1 MFRRDFLK
9 ALAWLCGSSHLASG
23 GVAAE
28 AQAEAARMDTAQAE
42 TARGQTT
49 AASRPNAGAQR
60 PIVGEF
66 ELVVVGGGLSG
77 TAAAI
82 SAARNGVKVALVHE
96 RSMLGG
102 NSASEVR
109 LYPEANDAY
118 QPWIRESG
126 IHEEFHLEDRVRNHT
141 RYREGLTNC
150 HWDLV
155 LYEWCVRE
163 PNLTLF
169 LNTHMHGVEKAGA
182 NRIKSI
188 RAIQLGTEKS
198 LELSAP
204 LFIDAT
210 GDGVLGYRAGADFRW
225 GREGRDE
232 HGESLAPEKPDGK
245 VMGNTLFFRA
255 VDTGQPV
262 PFKRPAWAM
271 EFATEKDLFARNH
284 KDLEAG
290 YWWIEI
296 GAPHHPITDNEQI
309 RHEALRA
316 LLGVW
321 DHVKNKG
328 DHGAANYALEFVG
341 FWPYKRESRRI
352 IGDVVLDQKQVQNPQ
367 RYDDAVAYGAWGVDL
382 HCQGGILTPDERP
395 FIPPHNTN
403 FELLGTLPYGISLR
417 SLYSRNIENLF
428 TVGRNMSASY
438 VAFCSSRV
446 LSTGCIV
453 GQAAGVAAGLCRKY
467 GASPRQVAKEH
478 ACECQ
483 QLILR
488 QDGHIPGVENNDTKD
503 LARSAKAT
511 ASTEAPLA
519 FPDPTYPRELSHPRA
534 QLFPV
539 SEDRIDT
546 VSLWLENRRAEP
558 VEMQVGLRPAAHV
571 WDFRAAKDI
580 ATATSTVPLKHKGW
594 IDFALNAKVEPRKL
608 YWVHAP
614 AAPRVFWRSIEVPR
628 GVSHATPPGAS
639 AAQRMGKTR
648 WEQQGTSYC
657 LGVKLSPQ
665 SRPYGADNVNHGTH
679 RPDMWTN
686 IWISE
691 PGLPQHLEL
700 AWPSPVQFNTVLL
713 TFDTNTG
720 RRENLPLF
728 RYPDCVKDYDL
739 QAMIGGTWQTIAAGR
754 DNYMRRC
761 THTFGRV
768 RADRLRLNVLATNG
782 APTAR
787 VYEVRVY
794 DEG

>member
-1 MFRRDFLK
+1 MIRREFLK
-9 ALAWLCGSSHLASG
+9 ALAWLVGGSQVGCATT
-23 GVAAE
+23 
-28 AQAEAARMDTAQAE
+28 AQNESAAAREPSSTTPGEPSGQ
-42 TARGQTT
+42 RGG
-49 AASRPNAGAQR
+49 ASPRR
-60 PIVGEF
+60 VTGEF
-66 ELVVVGGGLSG
+66 DLIVVGGGLSG

-126 IHEEFHLEDRVRNHT
+126 IHEEFHLEDRARNHL

-155 LYEWCVRE
+155 LYEWCIRE

-169 LNTHMHGVEKAGA
+169 LNTNMHQVQMAGPR
-182 NRIKSI
+182 RIRSI
-188 RAIQLGTEKS
+188 RAIQLGTEKVF
-198 LELSAP
+198 ELSAAM
-204 LFIDAT
+204 FIDAT

-225 GREGRDE
+225 GREGQRE
-232 HGESLAPEKPDGK
+232 YGESLAPEKPDEK

-255 VDTGQPV
+255 VDTGAPV
-262 PFKRPAWAM
+262 PFTRPAWAM
-271 EFATEKDLFARNH
+271 EFPTEKDLFARNH

-296 GAPHHPITDNEQI
+296 GAPYHPIADNEQI

-321 DHVKNKG
+321 DHIKNRG
-328 DHGAANYALEFVG
+328 DHGAENYALEFVG

-352 IGDVVLDQKQVQNPQ
+352 IGDVVLDQKQVQDPQ
-367 RYDDAVAYGAWGVDL
+367 LLDDAVAYGAWGIDL
-382 HCQGGILTPDERP
+382 HKQGGILDRKERP
-395 FIPPHNTN
+395 FVPPHNAN
-403 FELLGTLPYGISLR
+403 FEKLGTLPYGISLR
-417 SLYSRNIENLF
+417 SLYSRNVENLF

-467 GASPRQVAKEH
+467 STTPRQIARKHAK
-478 ACECQ
+478 ECQ

-488 QDGHIPGVENNDTKD
+488 QDGHIPGVENEDDRD
-503 LARSAKAT
+503 LARSATAT
-511 ASTEAPLA
+511 ASSEAPLT
-519 FPDPTYPRELSHPRA
+519 FPEATYPRELDRPRA

-539 SEDRIDT
+539 SGSRIDT
-546 VSLWLENRRAEP
+546 VALWLESRRADA
-558 VEMQVGLRPAAHV
+558 VEMQVGLRSAPHV
-571 WDFRAAKDI
+571 WDFRADRDI
-580 ATATSTVPLKHKGW
+580 AVAKATVPARHKGW
-594 IDFALNAKVEPRKL
+594 VEFSFNQPVEPRKL

-614 AAPRVFWRSIEVPR
+614 AAPKIFWRAVSVER

-639 AAQRMGKTR
+639 AAQKMGGTR
-648 WEQQGTSYC
+648 WEQQGTGYC
-657 LGVKLSPQ
+657 FGIQLSPQ
-665 SRPYGADNVNHGTH
+665 SKPYGAGNVIRGTH
-679 RPDMWTN
+679 RPDRWTN

-691 PGLPQHLEL
+691 PSLPQHLDL
-700 AWPSPVQFNTVLL
+700 TWQQPVKFNTILL

-739 QAMIGGTWQTIAAGR
+739 QAHSGGGWKTIASGR
-754 DNYMRRC
+754 GNYMRRC
-761 THTFGRV
+761 SHRFETIQT
-768 RADRLRLNVLATNG
+768 DRLRLNVLAANG
-782 APTAR
+782 APMAR
-787 VYEVRVY
+787 VYEMRVY
-794 DEG
+794 EEA